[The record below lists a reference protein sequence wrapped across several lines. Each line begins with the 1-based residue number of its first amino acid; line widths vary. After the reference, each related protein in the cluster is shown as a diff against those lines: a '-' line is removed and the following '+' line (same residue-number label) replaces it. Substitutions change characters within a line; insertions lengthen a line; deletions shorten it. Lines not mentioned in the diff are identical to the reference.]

1 MASLI
6 YEKLSSTV
14 SLERLKF
21 FLTGLSQVSMAECIM
36 SYGCDMD
43 AITKYYKK
51 TVKDGAEPPKIE
63 SNLALAV
70 RLEKAVTFYWK
81 ALATIKVFCG
91 AINILKRN

>member
-1 MASLI
+1 MASII

-21 FLTGLSQVSMAECIM
+21 FLTGLSQVSMAECII

-43 AITKYYKK
+43 AIAKYYKK

-63 SNLALAV
+63 GNLALAV
-70 RLEKAVTFYWK
+70 RLEKAVSFYWK
-81 ALATIKVFCG
+81 ALATIKVIG
-91 AINILKRN
+91 YAVQLNIL